1 VAASGI
7 DNRGSRETMK
17 TSFCLPTSQSSPLAL
32 TAGIAI
38 LAFLVGQTERVH
50 AIELAQATL
59 TPPATNAYEQR
70 VSEEAADF
78 QPSGV
83 PETGRDEAEQH
94 RRIEPAGAPQGRDPE
109 RIDRIKA
116 FVNEALAAPDKGQES
131 RPTIG
136 TPAPQSAPDAVT
148 ARRETLRALVDKQTE
163 LSSTQDARYLDKLR
177 DEVSETMVFGEAT
190 RTQIVPPDDQGVVG
204 AEGASGSYKV
214 KPGDSLWKIA
224 QDRYGDGYKWRRIYE
239 ANRDS
244 LKDIDVLRIG
254 QILTLPMP

>member
-1 VAASGI
+1 V
-7 DNRGSRETMK
+7 
-17 TSFCLPTSQSSPLAL
+17 
-32 TAGIAI
+32 
-38 LAFLVGQTERVH
+38 
-50 AIELAQATL
+50 
-59 TPPATNAYEQR
+59 
-70 VSEEAADF
+70 
-78 QPSGV
+78 
-83 PETGRDEAEQH
+83 
-94 RRIEPAGAPQGRDPE
+94 
-109 RIDRIKA
+109 
-116 FVNEALAAPDKGQES
+116 
-131 RPTIG
+131 
-136 TPAPQSAPDAVT
+136 
-148 ARRETLRALVDKQTE
+148 RALVDKQTE